1 MTYPTAITA
10 EPGLPFV
17 DVVREFD
24 APAAAVFRAH
34 TDPDL
39 FARWTGPRNNPITI
53 VEFDATAGG
62 RWNWTFRG
70 EGDATFSFFGVFHTV
85 QPNTLIIQTFEFNLA
100 PGQAGISL
108 ITFEEL
114 DAHTRISVHEVYP
127 SVEARDAAMASGMA
141 HGIKEGYEQL
151 DEILAS

>member
-53 VEFDATAGG
+53 VEFDATAGE
-62 RWNWTFRG
+62 R
-70 EGDATFSFFGVFHTV
+70 
-85 QPNTLIIQTFEFNLA
+85 
-100 PGQAGISL
+100 
-108 ITFEEL
+108 
-114 DAHTRISVHEVYP
+114 
-127 SVEARDAAMASGMA
+127 
-141 HGIKEGYEQL
+141 
-151 DEILAS
+151 